1 MVQFIVKVVTTM
13 PDMVFANTKI
23 QFQERIQKGSGFRH
37 RCLIF
42 PSKLGPLLNQ

>member
-1 MVQFIVKVVTTM
+1 MVQIIVKVVTMM

-23 QFQERIQKGSGFRH
+23 HFQERIQKVSGFRH

-42 PSKLGPLLNQ
+42 PSKPGPLLNQ